1 MIILQRTLLLFLM
14 FFLVGCSASG
24 PKPIQSDKV
33 TPLSNISGS
42 NSNQPEKELVRTA
55 AMDIPYPPPDMY
67 WLRHSLR
74 LYWKTE
80 GQFPETMK
88 EFIESGFPLI
98 WPRESSKKIP
108 FFLNMDDDY
117 IPSEELFGSFQYNW
131 ISPDKVQYKYVYID
145 FKAFRETGDVIW
157 EVKTATIP
165 FADMQSLDPRRK
177 VKELESTLV
186 LGGEKRVDLI
196 SDSDTR
202 LLYGLCGLFSSF
214 LESKTDI
221 YHIQEGVIPST
232 FYDLLGSEQ
241 LIIKENFYNYA
252 KLLESSNAEFKWG
265 FDKNKN
271 TSYTYLKINGE
282 VLITRCINYTTD
294 NLRDQMD
301 CDFDSL
307 DISSPI
313 ITEKNITSVAN
324 DIPEKYLI
332 LLEEIPVDTK

>member
-1 MIILQRTLLLFLM
+1 MKVIITSSLILLMLLFL
-14 FFLVGCSASG
+14 GCSSSES
-24 PKPIQSDKV
+24 KPIKTDNI
-33 TPLSNISGS
+33 TPLSNISDS
-42 NSNQPEKELVRTA
+42 NANQPDNKLVRTA
-55 AMDIPYPPPDMY
+55 AMDMPYPPPDMY

-74 LYWKTE
+74 LYWQTS

-88 EFIESGFPLI
+88 GFIESGFPLI
-98 WPRESSKKIP
+98 WPRESTKGIP
-108 FFLNMDDDY
+108 FFLNVDEDY
-117 IPSEELFGSFQYNW
+117 TPSEELFGSFQYNW

-145 FKAFRETGDVIW
+145 FKAFRETGEVIW
-157 EVKTATIP
+157 EIKTATIP

-177 VKELESTLV
+177 VKELEGTLV

-202 LLYGLCGLFSSF
+202 LLYSLCGLFSAF
-214 LESKTDI
+214 LETMTDI

-241 LIIKENFYNYA
+241 LIIKENFYNFA

-307 DISSPI
+307 DISTPI
-313 ITEKNITSVAN
+313 ITEKNITSIEIPAEHLISIE
-324 DIPEKYLI
+324 DIP
-332 LLEEIPVDTK
+332 VN